1 VISTDGTV
9 VDNDVP
15 RPQGHSIPL
24 FNFKTSLAAIF
35 AFLLS
40 FGLWLIIDV
49 HIIGHD
55 VLFNKKDQECKDVG
69 DSDEEQR

>member
-35 AFLLS
+35 AFLLT
-40 FGLWLIIDV
+40 F
-49 HIIGHD
+49 
-55 VLFNKKDQECKDVG
+55 VLHLNLLHPCTLDLFY
-69 DSDEEQR
+69 